1 MIDTVLAASAA
12 LGACVGLILGLT
24 GAGGAIMAVPL
35 LVFGLHLQVSQA
47 APIALLAVG
56 LSAALGAVLGLRKGH
71 VRYRAAAFM
80 AVTGILVSPLG
91 LWAARRLPNAPLAII
106 FAGVLGMVA
115 WRMWNQGAKPATG
128 TATAAQAAPRTPPCQ
143 LNASTGRLRW
153 TAPCARALTGAGLI
167 AGFLSGLLGVGGGFV
182 IVPALRRA
190 TDLSMQAIVGTSLAV
205 IALVSA
211 SGVVAAAAGGHLDWH
226 IAAPFTAAAVL
237 GMLAG
242 RRVADRFPPRRL
254 QQSFALFAGV
264 VAVAMLTKGA
274 LALLAAA

>member
-1 MIDTVLAASAA
+1 MIDTVLAVSAA

-56 LSAALGAVLGLRKGH
+56 LSAALGAVLGLRQGQ
-71 VRYRAAAFM
+71 VRYRAAGFM
-80 AVTGILVSPLG
+80 AATGILVSPLG

-115 WRMWNQGAKPATG
+115 WRMWNQGNKPAT
-128 TATAAQAAPRTPPCQ
+128 AQATPRTPPCQ

-211 SGVVAAAAGGHLDWH
+211 SGVVAAAAGGHLDWR

-237 GMLAG
+237 GMLGG
-242 RRVADRFPPRRL
+242 RKVADRFPPRRL
-254 QQSFALFAGV
+254 QQSFALFAGL
-264 VAVAMLTKGA
+264 VAVAMLMKGV

>member
-56 LSAALGAVLGLRKGH
+56 LSAALGAALGLRKGQ
-71 VRYRAAAFM
+71 VRYRAAGFM
-80 AVTGILVSPLG
+80 AVTGIVVSPLG

-115 WRMWNQGAKPATG
+115 WRMWNQGNKPAP
-128 TATAAQAAPRTPPCQ
+128 QAAPRTPPCQ

-190 TDLSMQAIVGTSLAV
+190 TDLTMQTIVGTSLAV
-205 IALVSA
+205 IALVST
-211 SGVVAAAAGGHLDWH
+211 SGVVAAAAGGHLDWR

-237 GMLAG
+237 GMLGG
-242 RRVADRFPPRRL
+242 RKVADRFPPRRL
-254 QQSFALFAGV
+254 QQSFALFAAL
-264 VAVAMLTKGA
+264 VAAAMLVKGV

>member
-1 MIDTVLAASAA
+1 MIDTLLAASAA

-56 LSAALGAVLGLRKGH
+56 LSAALGAVLGLRKGQ
-71 VRYRAAAFM
+71 VRYRAAGFM
-80 AVTGILVSPLG
+80 AFTGTLVSPLG
-91 LWAARRLPNAPLAII
+91 LWAARRLPNTPLAII
-106 FAGVLGMVA
+106 FAGVLGTVA
-115 WRMWNQGAKPATG
+115 WRMWTQGTGPA
-128 TATAAQAAPRTPPCQ
+128 ANAQSAPRTPPCQ
-143 LNASTGRLRW
+143 INASTGRLRW
-153 TAPCARALTGAGLI
+153 TAPCARALTGAGVI

-190 TDLSMQAIVGTSLAV
+190 TDLAMQAIVGTSLAV

-211 SGVVAAAAGGHLDWH
+211 SGVAAAAAGGHLQWN

-242 RRVADRFPPRRL
+242 RAVADRFPPRRL
-254 QQSFALFAGV
+254 QQSFALFAGL
-264 VAVAMLTKGA
+264 VAAAMLAKGV
-274 LALLAAA
+274 LALIAAV

>member
-56 LSAALGAVLGLRKGH
+56 LSAALGAALGLRKGQ
-71 VRYRAAAFM
+71 VRYRAAGFM

-115 WRMWNQGAKPATG
+115 WRMWNQGAKPA
-128 TATAAQAAPRTPPCQ
+128 AAQAAPRTPPCQ

-211 SGVVAAAAGGHLDWH
+211 SGVVAAAAGGHLDWR

-264 VAVAMLTKGA
+264 VAAAMLAKGV

>member
-1 MIDTVLAASAA
+1 MIDTVLAVSAA

-56 LSAALGAVLGLRKGH
+56 LSAALGAVLGLRKGQ
-71 VRYRAAAFM
+71 VRYRAAGFM

-115 WRMWNQGAKPATG
+115 WRMWNQGNKP
-128 TATAAQAAPRTPPCQ
+128 AAQAAPRTPPCQ

-211 SGVVAAAAGGHLDWH
+211 SGVVAAAAGGHLDWR

-237 GMLAG
+237 GMLGG
-242 RRVADRFPPRRL
+242 RKVADRFPPRRL
-254 QQSFALFAGV
+254 QQSFALFAGL
-264 VAVAMLTKGA
+264 VAVAMLMKGV

>member
-1 MIDTVLAASAA
+1 MIDTVLAVSAA

-56 LSAALGAVLGLRKGH
+56 LSAALGAVLGLRQGQ
-71 VRYRAAAFM
+71 VRYRAAGFM
-80 AVTGILVSPLG
+80 AATGILVSPLG

-115 WRMWNQGAKPATG
+115 WRMWNQGNKPA
-128 TATAAQAAPRTPPCQ
+128 AAQAAPRTPPCQ

-211 SGVVAAAAGGHLDWH
+211 SGVVAAAAGGHLDWR

-237 GMLAG
+237 GMLGG
-242 RRVADRFPPRRL
+242 RKVADRFPPRRL
-254 QQSFALFAGV
+254 QQSFALFAGL
-264 VAVAMLTKGA
+264 VAVAMLMKGV

>member
-1 MIDTVLAASAA
+1 MIDTVLAVSAA

-56 LSAALGAVLGLRKGH
+56 LSAALGAVLGLRKGQ
-71 VRYRAAAFM
+71 VRYRAAGFM
-80 AVTGILVSPLG
+80 AATGILVSPLG

-115 WRMWNQGAKPATG
+115 WRMWNQGNKPA
-128 TATAAQAAPRTPPCQ
+128 AAQAAPRTPPCQ

-211 SGVVAAAAGGHLDWH
+211 SGVVAAAAGGHLEWR

-237 GMLAG
+237 GMLGG
-242 RRVADRFPPRRL
+242 RKVADRFPPRRL
-254 QQSFALFAGV
+254 QQSFALFAGL
-264 VAVAMLTKGA
+264 VAVAMLMKGV

>member
-1 MIDTVLAASAA
+1 MIDTVLAVSAA

-56 LSAALGAVLGLRKGH
+56 LSAALGAVLGLRKGQ
-71 VRYRAAAFM
+71 VRYRAAGFM
-80 AVTGILVSPLG
+80 AATGILVSPLG

-115 WRMWNQGAKPATG
+115 WRMWNQGDKPA
-128 TATAAQAAPRTPPCQ
+128 AAQAAPRTPPCQ

-211 SGVVAAAAGGHLDWH
+211 SGVVAAAAGGHLDWR

-237 GMLAG
+237 GMLGG
-242 RRVADRFPPRRL
+242 RKVADRFPPRRL
-254 QQSFALFAGV
+254 QQSFALFAGL
-264 VAVAMLTKGA
+264 VAVAMLMKGV

>member
-1 MIDTVLAASAA
+1 MIDTVLAVSAA

-56 LSAALGAVLGLRKGH
+56 LSAALGAVLGLRKGQ
-71 VRYRAAAFM
+71 VRYRAAGFM
-80 AVTGILVSPLG
+80 AATGILVSPLG

-115 WRMWNQGAKPATG
+115 WRMWNQGNKPA
-128 TATAAQAAPRTPPCQ
+128 AAQAAPRTPPCQ

-211 SGVVAAAAGGHLDWH
+211 SGVVAAAAGGPLDWR

-237 GMLAG
+237 GMLGG
-242 RRVADRFPPRRL
+242 RKVADRFPPRRL
-254 QQSFALFAGV
+254 QQSFALFAGL
-264 VAVAMLTKGA
+264 VAVAMLMKGV

>member
-1 MIDTVLAASAA
+1 MSYSVTLIS
-12 LGACVGLILGLT
+12 LGLGGGVGLILGLT

-35 LVFGLHLQVSQA
+35 LVFGLHLNVSQA

-56 LSAALGAVLGLRKGH
+56 LSAALGAALGLRAGK
-71 VRYRAAAFM
+71 VRYRAAGFIA
-80 AVTGILVSPLG
+80 ATGIVVSPLG

-115 WRMWNQGAKPATG
+115 WRMWRQGSGSAAT
-128 TATAAQAAPRTPPCQ
+128 TAAPPRTPPCL
-143 LNASTGRLRW
+143 LNSDTGRLRW
-153 TAPCARALTGAGLI
+153 TAPCARALAGTGVI

-190 TDLSMQAIVGTSLAV
+190 TDLPMQAIVGTSLAV

-211 SGVVAAAAGGHLDWH
+211 SGVVAAAAGGHLDWA
-226 IAAPFTAAAVL
+226 IALPFTLAAVA

-242 RRVADRFPPRRL
+242 RAVADRFAPRRL
-254 QQSFALFAGV
+254 QQSFALFAAL
-264 VAVAMLTKGA
+264 VAAAMLVKALMA
-274 LALLAAA
+274 LAR

>member
-1 MIDTVLAASAA
+1 MIDTVLAVSAA

-56 LSAALGAVLGLRKGH
+56 LSAALGAVLGLRKGQ
-71 VRYRAAAFM
+71 VRYRAAGFM
-80 AVTGILVSPLG
+80 AATGILVSPLG

-115 WRMWNQGAKPATG
+115 WRMWNQGNKPA
-128 TATAAQAAPRTPPCQ
+128 AAQAAPRTPPCQ

-211 SGVVAAAAGGHLDWH
+211 SGVVAAAAGGHLDWR

-237 GMLAG
+237 GMLGG
-242 RRVADRFPPRRL
+242 RKVADRFPPRRL
-254 QQSFALFAGV
+254 QQSFALFAGL
-264 VAVAMLTKGA
+264 VAVAMLMKGV

>member
-56 LSAALGAVLGLRKGH
+56 LSAALGAVLGLRKGQ
-71 VRYRAAAFM
+71 VRYRAAGFM
-80 AVTGILVSPLG
+80 AATGILVSPLG

-115 WRMWNQGAKPATG
+115 WRMWNQGNKPAT
-128 TATAAQAAPRTPPCQ
+128 AQAAPRTPPCQ

-211 SGVVAAAAGGHLDWH
+211 SGVVAAAAGGHLDWR

-237 GMLAG
+237 GMLGG
-242 RRVADRFPPRRL
+242 RKVADRFPPRRL
-254 QQSFALFAGV
+254 QQSFALFAGL
-264 VAVAMLTKGA
+264 VAVAMLMKGV

>member
-1 MIDTVLAASAA
+1 MIDTVLAVSAA

-56 LSAALGAVLGLRKGH
+56 LSAAVGAVLGLRKGQ
-71 VRYRAAAFM
+71 VRYRAAGFM
-80 AVTGILVSPLG
+80 AATGILVSPLG

-115 WRMWNQGAKPATG
+115 WRMWNQGNKPA
-128 TATAAQAAPRTPPCQ
+128 AALAAPRTPPCQ

-211 SGVVAAAAGGHLDWH
+211 SGVVAAAAGGHLDWR

-237 GMLAG
+237 GMLGG
-242 RRVADRFPPRRL
+242 RKVADRFPPRRL
-254 QQSFALFAGV
+254 QQSFALFAGL
-264 VAVAMLTKGA
+264 VAVAMLMKGV

>member
-1 MIDTVLAASAA
+1 MIDTVLAVSAA

-56 LSAALGAVLGLRKGH
+56 LSAALGAVLGLRKGQ
-71 VRYRAAAFM
+71 VRYRAAGFM
-80 AVTGILVSPLG
+80 AATGILVSPLG

-115 WRMWNQGAKPATG
+115 WRMWNQGNKPP
-128 TATAAQAAPRTPPCQ
+128 AAQAAPRTPPCQ

-211 SGVVAAAAGGHLDWH
+211 SGVVAAAAGGHLDWR

-237 GMLAG
+237 GMLGG
-242 RRVADRFPPRRL
+242 RKVADRFPPRRL
-254 QQSFALFAGV
+254 QQSFALFAGL
-264 VAVAMLTKGA
+264 VAVAMLMKGV

>member
-1 MIDTVLAASAA
+1 MIDTVLAVSAA

-56 LSAALGAVLGLRKGH
+56 LSAALGAVLGLRKGQ
-71 VRYRAAAFM
+71 VRYRAAGFM

-115 WRMWNQGAKPATG
+115 WRMWNQGAKPAT
-128 TATAAQAAPRTPPCQ
+128 AVHAAPRTPPCQ

-153 TAPCARALTGAGLI
+153 TAPCARALTGAGLV

-182 IVPALRRA
+182 IVPALRSA
-190 TDLSMQAIVGTSLAV
+190 TDLTMQAIVGTSLAV

-211 SGVVAAAAGGHLDWH
+211 SGVVAAAAGGHLDWR

-242 RRVADRFPPRRL
+242 RKVADRFPPRRL

-264 VAVAMLTKGA
+264 VAVAMLVKGM